1 MRRATRTAAASPSS
15 ANGTSFSEGC
25 EPRTNVI
32 RGCTEATAA
41 PRLRN
46 EASSSLPSA
55 PLECNATLPFH
66 SICFEIDSAAAAIA
80 ESGTQNQTN
89 SACTEDKSLPSR
101 APTCSA
107 SLCALVNDPARDRE
121 ITTSMAYPATCSE
134 CASADPRFPAPTIAT
149 RGFPAMPGS
158 IAERTQPLGRSP
170 LCPATN
176 VQVEAESFSPKTQ
189 DLIPNT

>member
-66 SICFEIDSAAAAIA
+66 SICFAIDSAAAAIA

-89 SACTEDKSLPSR
+89 SACTEDKSFTAR

-107 SLCALVNDPARDRE
+107 SLCAVRQRSSATPRNHDLDRISRDLQRPRKRRPQIPRPHNRDSRLPCHARQHSRTAPHPTE
-121 ITTSMAYPATCSE
+121 VRPSAQRRTFESRPNRSAQRPTT
-134 CASADPRFPAPTIAT
+134 
-149 RGFPAMPGS
+149 
-158 IAERTQPLGRSP
+158 
-170 LCPATN
+170 
-176 VQVEAESFSPKTQ
+176 
-189 DLIPNT
+189 